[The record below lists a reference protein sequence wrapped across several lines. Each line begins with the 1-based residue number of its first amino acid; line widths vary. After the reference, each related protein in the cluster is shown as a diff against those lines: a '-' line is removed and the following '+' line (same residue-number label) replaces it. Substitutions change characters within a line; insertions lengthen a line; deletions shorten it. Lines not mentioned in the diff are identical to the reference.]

1 MASQNG
7 PNGQGNGVSF
17 SDDNLDGPGK
27 RKQNSSSLNL
37 NGTEHGQLA
46 ENGDGTDP
54 EVEELNAVRTRE
66 ITLKAIAGTLIQLL
80 KWFKLSHI
88 LKFEYLTQ
96 LLLDSNYLPL
106 ILKLFAHQDVDRA
119 VEQRND
125 RDDLK

>member
-7 PNGQGNGVSF
+7 PNGQSNGASF
-17 SDDNLDGPGK
+17 CEDNQDGAGK
-27 RKQNSSSLNL
+27 RKQSSSSLNI

-80 KWFKLSHI
+80 KWFKLSRESI
-88 LKFEYLTQ
+88 PLAETACSSSKSIQTS
-96 LLLDSNYLPL
+96 SNSST
-106 ILKLFAHQDVDRA
+106 
-119 VEQRND
+119 
-125 RDDLK
+125 